1 MIYNYVKLALR
12 NLYKHKVSTLI
23 NLSGLTLGVTACL
36 AIYVVTH
43 FELSFD
49 TFHPEAARIYRL
61 VGQSKFNKSDTF
73 KPLGFVP
80 RAVPQA
86 VRAEVAGLET
96 VAAFHNLESDVTV
109 PGGNNEPRRFERRNM
124 DADHA
129 QIILAGPSYFDIF
142 RYEWL
147 AGNPQSALKEPYSVV
162 LTEKKARL
170 YFGDLPLDAI
180 MGRELVYRG
189 HIRATVTG
197 IVRDW
202 TQNTDFTFTDF
213 LSESTIGV
221 SALKREINLNEWT
234 DVWSASQ
241 CFVKLARGVAPAQ
254 VNAQLAEFAQKH
266 FGSAAGT
273 GDFLF
278 VPSLQPLSDL
288 HFNEDYRDNYSRKA
302 HLPTLYGL
310 MGVAI
315 FILLI
320 AAVNFINLATAQA
333 AQRAQEIGM
342 RKVLGGSR
350 GSLMLQFLGE
360 TLVLTTLAAGVS
372 LLLAPAVLTE
382 FRTFIPEGVEFFAFR
397 PDLLLFLGA
406 VVACCTLLSGLYPA
420 RIISAYRPAQT
431 LKGQNALKGN
441 QKGYLRKGLIVFQFA
456 FSLVFIIGAIVIG
469 RQLRFIRDKD
479 LGFSSDAVVLIGTPH
494 DDKSKVLAEQIR
506 GLSGVDRVAMEWFPP
521 LGDGLMLTRMT
532 YKSGRAPDLE
542 MDVSAKVGDE
552 NFIPLYGLRLL
563 AGRNYLPGDSLR
575 EIVINQRF
583 AKALGFEQAADAVGQ
598 RVAFSGR
605 EYAVSGVV
613 ADFHEQSLHTAI
625 QPVFIG
631 NMPELA
637 KDLAVKLNTRGKGLN
652 EMQATLARI
661 GQAWDSVYPGKRL
674 ECTFLDASIAKLYEK
689 EQKTAQL
696 VNAATAIA
704 ILISCMG
711 LFGLVTFMAEQR
723 AKEIGVRK
731 VLGASVASVVALLS
745 RDFLTLVLV
754 ALAIASPVAYW
765 LTNRWLAGFAYR
777 IDVQWWMFA
786 VAGGAAMSIALLTVG
801 FQSVKAA
808 LANPVK
814 SLRSE

>member
-1 MIYNYVKLALR
+1 MIQNYVKLALR
-12 NLYKHKVSTLI
+12 NLYKHKISTLI
-23 NLSGLTLGVTACL
+23 NLLGLTLGVTACL

-43 FELSFD
+43 FELGYD
-49 TFHPEAARIYRL
+49 TFHPDGARIYRL
-61 VGQSKFNKSDTF
+61 VGQSKFNKSDAF

-86 VRAEVAGLET
+86 VRSEVAGLET
-96 VAAFHNLESDVTV
+96 VAAFHNFESSVTV
-109 PGGNNEPRRFERRNM
+109 PDGNKEPRRFERRNM
-124 DADHA
+124 DTDHA

-147 AGNPQSALKEPYSVV
+147 AGNPQSALKEPNSVV

-170 YFGDLPLDAI
+170 YFGDLPPGEV
-180 MGRELVYRG
+180 MGRDVVYRG
-189 HIRATVTG
+189 DIRATVTG
-197 IVRDW
+197 VVRDW
-202 TQNTDFTFTDF
+202 TQNTDLTFTDF
-213 LSESTIGV
+213 LSESTIAA
-221 SALKREINLNEWT
+221 SALKKEINLGEWT

-241 CFVKLARGVAPAQ
+241 CFVKLVPGVAPAQ
-254 VNAQLAEFAQKH
+254 VNAQLAEFAEKH
-266 FGSAAGT
+266 FGPAGGT
-273 GDFLF
+273 GDFVF

-310 MGVAI
+310 MGVAV

-372 LLLAPAVLTE
+372 LLLAPAALAE
-382 FRTFIPEGVEFFAFR
+382 FRAFIPEGVEFSAFR
-397 PDLLLFLGA
+397 PDLLLFLAA

-420 RIISAYRPAQT
+420 WVISAYRPART

-441 QKGYLRKGLIVFQFA
+441 RKGYLRKGLIVFQFA

-469 RQLRFIRDKD
+469 RQLHFIRDRD

-494 DDKSKVLAEQIR
+494 DDKSKVLAEKIR
-506 GLSGVDRVAMEWFPP
+506 QLSGVDRVAMEWFPP

-532 YKSGRAPDLE
+532 YRSGHAPDVE

-563 AGRNYLPGDSLR
+563 AGRNYLPGDSVR
-575 EIVINQRF
+575 EIVVNQRF
-583 AKALGFEQAADAVGQ
+583 AKAIGFEQPDAAVGQ
-598 RVAFSGR
+598 RVTCNGKD
-605 EYAVSGVV
+605 YTVSGVV

-637 KDLAVKLNTRGKGLN
+637 KDLAVKLNTQGKGLD

-674 ECTFLDASIAKLYEK
+674 ECTFLDDSIAKLYEK

-731 VLGASVASVVALLS
+731 VLGASVASVAGLLS
-745 RDFLTLVLV
+745 RDFLTLVLI

-765 LTNRWLAGFAYR
+765 LMNQWLSNFAYR

-786 VAGGAAMSIALLTVG
+786 AAGGAAISIAFLTVG
-801 FQSVKAA
+801 FQSVRAA
-808 LANPVK
+808 LANPVN